1 MNKNVIWV
9 AVAVA
14 IILADIIF
22 LRNDNLFYLIIGI
35 AAIIGFLPFLIIIM
49 FKTKKQK
56 EEEEMFLEFS
66 RNLLENVRAGT
77 PISRSIIQVR
87 DKNYGH
93 LTPYIQKLAN
103 QVAVGIPVKKAF
115 QTFSQDL
122 NNPVISK
129 AVILIS
135 EAEEAGGEIQN
146 ILESVAKSVSEIERL
161 KKERRAAISTF
172 VVQGYII
179 FFIFVVIML
188 VIEFKILPM
197 TAGMGGVEGFSK
209 GASMSTEDLSSS
221 FLYLLLVQGFFAG
234 LVIGKLTEGRV
245 INGLKHSFLLTIISF
260 LISSIARIF
269 LG

>member
-1 MNKNVIWV
+1 MNKNIIWV

-14 IILADIIF
+14 IILGDVIF
-22 LRNDNLFYLIIGI
+22 LRNDKLFYLIIGI
-35 AAIIGFLPFLIIIM
+35 AVIIGFLPFLIVIM
-49 FKTKKQK
+49 FRTKKQK

-66 RNLLENVRAGT
+66 RNLLESVVAGT
-77 PISRSIIQVR
+77 PISRGIMQVK
-87 DKNYGH
+87 DKNYGP
-93 LTPYIQKLAN
+93 LTSYVQKLAN
-103 QVAVGIPVKKAF
+103 QIAVGIPVKKALQIF
-115 QTFSQDL
+115 AQDL

-129 AVILIS
+129 AIVLIS

-146 ILESVAKSVSEIERL
+146 ILESVAKSVSETERL

-197 TAGMGGVEGFSK
+197 TAGMGGVEGFGS
-209 GASMSTEDLSSS
+209 GSTLSTEDLSNS

-245 INGLKHSFLLTIISF
+245 INGLKHSFLLTTISF
-260 LISSIARIF
+260 LISNVARIF